1 MRVFLT
7 ALCACGS
14 ASTTAPAPSTPATP
28 VAPKQPVE
36 AGVPLDVIAS
46 LAQPPTEVSW
56 IAPGPA
62 QLTLGGTSVQALEG
76 APRLEV
82 NVLEQ
87 QGSDIRVGVRLEHVR
102 FALWMS
108 SSRLLSLIKKDHRL
122 TIVGAHDYRADAMHV
137 VLRGGAQV
145 QRLAKKEDN
154 TQVRYVGAVEVEG
167 WVPTEVLVDRWPSP
181 REGHGRRPT
190 GRKQL
195 MLTPGAVI
203 RTEPK
208 WNGSQLAILNQSYF
222 VDEIRPVDE
231 NEPVGGP
238 PRIGDV
244 KKLEGM
250 KKLDEQKRRNDNGW
264 FEVSYE
270 DGDVFVHGYV
280 SKQAPPGRAHKKK
293 PPEQT
298 PPLTPNVNAHDGV
311 CLRIGTEEIGFL
323 VGDQAV
329 FVEKTGRADAFKV
342 TIDTPW
348 GPITFDA
355 KGATESELAKC
366 GA

>member
-1 MRVFLT
+1 MRVFLI

-14 ASTTAPAPSTPATP
+14 TSATAPAPATPAQAAAKKRPAERAP
-28 VAPKQPVE
+28 V
-36 AGVPLDVIAS
+36 DIIAS
-46 LAQPPTEVSW
+46 LAQQPAELSW

-62 QLTLGGTSVQALEG
+62 QIVLGGTSVQALEN

-82 NVLEQ
+82 SVVDEQ
-87 QGSDIRVGVRLEHVR
+87 GNDVRVGVRLEHAR

-108 SSRLLSLIKKDHRL
+108 RTRLLSLIKSDHRM
-122 TIVGAHDYRADAMHV
+122 TFPGVFTAGADPMQV

-145 QRLAKKEDN
+145 QRLAKKDDN

-167 WVPTEVLVDRWPSP
+167 WVPTAKLVDRWPAG
-181 REGHGRRPT
+181 RENRGRVSN
-190 GRKQL
+190 GRKPL
-195 MLTPGAVI
+195 MLVSGAVI
-203 RTEPK
+203 RFEPK
-208 WNGSQLAILNQSYF
+208 WSGQPLAILNQGYF
-222 VDEIRPVDE
+222 VDEIRPVDDT
-231 NEPVGGP
+231 NPVGGP

-250 KKLDEQKRRNDNGW
+250 KKLETPKPKNNDGW

-298 PPLTPNVNAHDGV
+298 VPLTPNVTAHDGA
-311 CLRIGTEEIGFL
+311 CLRIGNEEVGFI

-329 FVEKTGRADAFKV
+329 VVEKTDRAGAFKV

-348 GPITFDA
+348 GPISFDA
-355 KGATESELAKC
+355 RGTAESELAKC